1 MKGRSM
7 SIDDTSD
14 VTTEDVATEDT
25 DTEDVDTDGQG
36 GDFDTDGEN

>member
-14 VTTEDVATEDT
+14 VTTEDVVTEDT